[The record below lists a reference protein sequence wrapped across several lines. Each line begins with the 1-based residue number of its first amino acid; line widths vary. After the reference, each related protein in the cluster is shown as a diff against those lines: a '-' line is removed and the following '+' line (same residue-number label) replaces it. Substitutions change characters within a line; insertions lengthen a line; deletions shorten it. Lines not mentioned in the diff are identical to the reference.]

1 MKYPTMRHHQRCGN
15 LKVQTTKPR
24 CQHSLHVINFSCSS
38 FQPTFSAKSNVTIL
52 ICSSAHSILSENQP
66 KQLRCE
72 GRPCLPNHPPNL
84 PPNLAPTLRP
94 KPSCIVAIFSL
105 APSIP
110 PIVRLTPTP
119 SELILTPP
127 NPRWNTNHP
136 PMIVASPAVCKLK
149 TRANSKSKTMLSNS
163 NWSPSVNNK
172 ARSPMSQVAAL
183 RRCDN
188 PES

>member
-1 MKYPTMRHHQRCGN
+1 MKYPTLRHHQRCGN

-24 CQHSLHVINFSCSS
+24 RSTHSAILILSCSS

-52 ICSSAHSILSENQP
+52 ICSSTHSILSENQP
-66 KQLRCE
+66 KQLRWE

-94 KPSCIVAIFSL
+94 KPNRTVAIFSL
-105 APSIP
+105 ARSFP
-110 PIVRLTPTP
+110 PIARLTPTL

-136 PMIVASPAVCKLK
+136 PKIAASPAVCKLK
-149 TRANSKSKTMLSNS
+149 TRVSSKSKTMLSNS
-163 NWSPSVNNK
+163 NWSPSVSNK
-172 ARSPMSQVAAL
+172 ARSPMLQVAAL
-183 RRCDN
+183 RPCDN